1 MTKKDFELLA
11 NALRVS
17 KPTIDET
24 VYPLIAKVEYEQWL
38 ATIESVVAALRTI
51 NSRFDHSRFMNA
63 CGV

>member
-17 KPTIDET
+17 KPTIDEA

-38 ATIESVVAALRTI
+38 TSIEYIVDALRTT
-51 NSRFDHSRFMNA
+51 NPRFNKVKFMNA